1 MTVNW
6 SRHNPPLTS
15 VDPAGPSKVNQI
27 IGLSQGLL
35 DLKFDAKGVASA
47 EREPIVDGLFDA
59 KTKQPTTAE
68 PIEMSLS
75 QLRAKVQLVLGPK
88 GAKE

>member
-1 MTVNW
+1 MT
-6 SRHNPPLTS
+6 
-15 VDPAGPSKVNQI
+15 
-27 IGLSQGLL
+27 
-35 DLKFDAKGVASA
+35 
-47 EREPIVDGLFDA
+47 
-59 KTKQPTTAE
+59 TTAE